1 MTAINDLIY
10 RQTKIIATLG
20 PSTSSR
26 KSIEGLINAGVDVV
40 RLNFSHGNKESH
52 IERAKLVRKI
62 AEEKRYH
69 VGIIGDLQGPK
80 IRITRFIDSKID
92 LENGDKFTIDDKHPF
107 DKGTKEIVGTT
118 YENLSEQLNVD
129 DILLLDD
136 GRIEL
141 KVDKISNSKIIT
153 KVIQGGLLYDSKGLN
168 RKGGGLSASAIS
180 DKDLNDIKV
189 AAEIGVDYLAVS
201 FAREA
206 KDIELARKLLKEA
219 GSEGGIIAKIERS
232 EALENIDEIIESSDA
247 IMIARGDLGVEIG
260 DAQLPAVQKNL
271 IKKARAKDKVVI
283 TATQMMESMIT
294 NSIPTRA
301 EVFDVA
307 NAVIDGTD
315 AVMLSSETAMGDHP
329 VEAVEAMSRICE
341 GSEGQSP
348 ITSKETNYSTLSN
361 KKIDRAIAMACMLTA
376 DNLNAVAIAAITES
390 GSTALWMSRI
400 NHSVPIFALTTHT
413 GTLRKITLYRG
424 VYPARIK
431 TIDTNHA
438 TVNQD
443 AVNVLTA
450 LNVAKENDLVI
461 ITKGDLSGIEG
472 GTNAIKVVK
481 VGHLAESQ

>member
-26 KSIEGLINAGVDVV
+26 ESIEGLINAGVDVV
-40 RLNFSHGNKESH
+40 RLNFSHGSKESH
-52 IERAKLVRKI
+52 IERAKLVRQI
-62 AEEKRYH
+62 AKEKHYH

-80 IRITRFIDSKID
+80 IRITRFIDSKIN
-92 LENGDKFTIDDKHPF
+92 LKNGDKFTIDDTHPF
-107 DKGTKEIVGTT
+107 DEGTREIVGTT
-118 YENLSEQLNVD
+118 YKNLSKQLKVN

-141 KVDKISNSKIIT
+141 RVEEISNSKIIS

-189 AAEIGVDYLAVS
+189 AAKIGVDYLAVS

-219 GSEGGIIAKIERS
+219 GSKGGIIAKIERS
-232 EALENIDEIIESSDA
+232 EALENIDEIIEASDA

-260 DAQLPAVQKNL
+260 DAQLPSVQKNL
-271 IKKARAKDKVVI
+271 IKKAREKDKVVI

-348 ITSKETNYSTLSN
+348 INSKETNYSKLSN
-361 KKIDRAIAMACMLTA
+361 KIDRAIAMACMLTA

-400 NHSVPIFALTTHT
+400 NHSVPIFALTTHI

-438 TVNQD
+438 TVNKD
-443 AVNVLTA
+443 AINVLTA

-461 ITKGDLSGIEG
+461 ITKGDLAGKEG

-481 VGHLAESQ
+481 VGHLADN

>member
-26 KSIEGLINAGVDVV
+26 KSIEGLINAGVDLV
-40 RLNFSHGNKESH
+40 RLNFSHGDKESH

-69 VGIIGDLQGPK
+69 VGIVGDLQGPK

-92 LENGDKFTIDDKHPF
+92 LKNGDIFTIDDKHPF
-107 DKGTKEIVGTT
+107 DKGTKDIVGTT
-118 YENLSEQLNVD
+118 YDNLAEQLNVD

-141 KVDKISNSKIIT
+141 KVEKISNSKIIS
-153 KVIQGGLLYDSKGLN
+153 KVIHGGLLYDSKGLN

-206 KDIELARKLLKEA
+206 KDVELARKLLKEA
-219 GSEGGIIAKIERS
+219 GNHGGIIAKIERA
-232 EALENIDEIIESSDA
+232 EALENIDEIIEASDA

-271 IKKARAKDKVVI
+271 IKKAREKDTVVI

-329 VEAVEAMSRICE
+329 VQAVEAMSRICE

-361 KKIDRAIAMACMLTA
+361 KKVDRAIAMACMLTA

-438 TVNQD
+438 TVNKD
-443 AVNVLTA
+443 AVNVLTN

-461 ITKGDLSGIEG
+461 ITKGDLAGKEG

-481 VGHLAESQ
+481 VGHLAEN

>member
-1 MTAINDLIY
+1 MTAINDQTY

-26 KSIEGLINAGVDVV
+26 KTIEGLIDAGVDLV
-40 RLNFSHGNKESH
+40 RLNFSHGDKNSH
-52 IERAKLVRKI
+52 IERAKLVRQI
-62 AEEKRYH
+62 AEEKHYH
-69 VGIIGDLQGPK
+69 VGIVGDLQGPK
-80 IRITRFIDSKID
+80 IRITRFKDSKVI
-92 LENGDKFTIDDKHPF
+92 LKNGSTFTIDESHPENE
-107 DKGTKEIVGTT
+107 GNEEIIGTT
-118 YENLSEQLNVD
+118 YKNLSKEVNSD
-129 DILLLDD
+129 DLLLLDD

-141 KVDKISNSKIIT
+141 KVEKIVNSQIIT
-153 KVIQGGLLYDSKGLN
+153 KVIHGGLLYSSKGLN
-168 RKGGGLSASAIS
+168 RQGGGLSASAIS
-180 DKDLNDIKV
+180 DKDLSDIEV
-189 AAEIGVDYLAVS
+189 AAKIGVDYLAVS

-206 KDIELARKLLKEA
+206 KDINRARELLRDA
-219 GSEGGIIAKIERS
+219 GNNGGIIAKIERS
-232 EALENIDEIIESSDA
+232 EALENIDEIIDTADA

-271 IKKARAKDKVVI
+271 IKKARKKDKVVI

-329 VEAVEAMSRICE
+329 VEAIEAMSRICI

-348 ITSKETNYSTLSN
+348 ISSKGINYSIEN
-361 KKIDRAIAMACMLTA
+361 IKVDRAIAMACMLTA
-376 DNLNAVAIAAITES
+376 DNLNAVAIAALTES

-413 GTLRKITLYRG
+413 GTLRKVTLYRG

-431 TIDTNHA
+431 TIETTHE
-438 TVNQD
+438 TVNKD
-443 AVNVLTA
+443 AINVLTE
-450 LNVAKENDLVI
+450 LGIAKENDLVI
-461 ITKGDLSGIEG
+461 ITKGDLAGIAG
-472 GTNAIKVVK
+472 GTNAMKVVK
-481 VGHLAESQ
+481 VGYLAED

>member
-1 MTAINDLIY
+1 MTAVKDLTY

-26 KSIEGLINAGVDVV
+26 ESIEGLIDAGVDLV
-40 RLNFSHGNKESH
+40 RLNFSHGNKDSH

-62 AEEKRYH
+62 AEEKHYH
-69 VGIIGDLQGPK
+69 VGIVGDLQGPK
-80 IRITRFIDSKID
+80 IRITRFINSKID
-92 LENGDKFTIDDKHPF
+92 LKNGDEFTIDPEHPY
-107 DKGTKEIVGTT
+107 DKGTNEIVGTT
-118 YENLSEQLNVD
+118 YKNLHKEININ

-141 KVDKISNSKIIT
+141 KVEKISNSKIIS
-153 KVIQGGLLYDSKGLN
+153 KVIHGGLLYDSKGLN

-180 DKDLNDIKV
+180 DKDINDIKV

-206 KDIELARKLLKEA
+206 KDIDMARKLLKEA
-219 GSEGGIIAKIERS
+219 GNNGGIIAKIERA
-232 EALENIDEIIESSDA
+232 EALKNIDEIIESSNA

-260 DAQLPAVQKNL
+260 DAQLPAVQKDL
-271 IKKARAKDKVVI
+271 IRKARKRDKVVI

-341 GSEGQSP
+341 GSEGQNP
-348 ITSKETNYSTLSN
+348 IASKGSNYSIEN
-361 KKIDRAIAMACMLTA
+361 KKVDRAIAMACMLTA
-376 DNLNAVAIAAITES
+376 DNLNPIAIAAITES

-413 GTLRKITLYRG
+413 GTLRKVTLYRG

-438 TVNQD
+438 TVNKD
-443 AVNVLTA
+443 AINVLTKMH
-450 LNVAKENDLVI
+450 VAKENDLVI
-461 ITKGDLSGIEG
+461 ITKGDLAGIEG

-481 VGHLAESQ
+481 VGHLAEG

>member
-20 PSTSSR
+20 PSTSTR
-26 KSIEGLINAGVDVV
+26 KAIEGLIDAGVDLV
-40 RLNFSHGNKESH
+40 RLNFSHGDRESH
-52 IERAKLVRKI
+52 IERAKLVRQI
-62 AEEKRYH
+62 AEEKHYH
-69 VGIIGDLQGPK
+69 VGIVGDLQGPK
-80 IRITRFIDSKID
+80 IRITRFINSKID
-92 LENGDKFTIDDKHPF
+92 LKNGSKFTIDDKHPF
-107 DKGTKEIVGTT
+107 DKGTEEIVGTT
-118 YENLSEQLNVD
+118 YKDLSKELSIN

-141 KVDKISNSKIIT
+141 KVEKISDSKIIT
-153 KVIQGGLLYDSKGLN
+153 KVIHGGLLYDSKGLN
-168 RKGGGLSASAIS
+168 RKGGRLSASAIS
-180 DKDLNDIKV
+180 DKDLNDIKI

-206 KDIELARKLLKEA
+206 KDVELARKLLKEA
-219 GSEGGIIAKIERS
+219 GNDGGIIAKIERS
-232 EALENIDEIIESSDA
+232 EALENIDEIIESANA

-271 IKKARAKDKVVI
+271 IKKARKKDKVVI

-348 ITSKETNYSTLSN
+348 LTSKGLNYSIES
-361 KKIDRAIAMACMLTA
+361 KKVDRAIAMACMLTA
-376 DNLNAVAIAAITES
+376 DNLSAVAIAAITES

-413 GTLRKITLYRG
+413 GTLRKVTLYRG
-424 VYPARIK
+424 VYPARINS
-431 TIDTNHA
+431 IDTNHA
-438 TVNQD
+438 KVNKD
-443 AVNVLTA
+443 AINVLTA

-461 ITKGDLSGIEG
+461 ITKGDLAGKEG
-472 GTNAIKVVK
+472 GTNAIKVVT
-481 VGHLAESQ
+481 VGHLAEG